1 MNLENTNSINL
12 TSDTLR
18 GVLSNSFDEFT
29 LSENGRFLNGIS
41 VQPNALKTVDSET
54 KTKLYVE
61 NGKLRLTKYK
71 DGEESGDHYVMPA
84 ISDFNVINGK
94 KIITTFSDGT
104 IEKVVLDKQDEFS
117 LEQGIAICVMKKVLS
132 THLGNGSSVYNKI
145 VEYGLKTYNKITS
158 EKSKKQREEERMA
171 IQKKNKAEKAKKRRE
186 KEIARKREEIIEIQK
201 EAYIRA
207 MRELNS

>member
-1 MNLENTNSINL
+1 MNLENTNSINV
-12 TSDTLR
+12 TYDTQR
-18 GVLSNSFDEFT
+18 CVLSNS
-29 LSENGRFLNGIS
+29 SENGFLNGIW

-61 NGKLRLTKYK
+61 NGKLRLTMYK
-71 DGEESGDHYVMPA
+71 DGWVFDDHYVMPA

-132 THLGNGSSVYNKI
+132 THFGNGSSVYNKI